1 MSKLTFTLPALVR
14 MVARV
19 QLLSATQPHQ
29 HLCSMVTQQSGND
42 PHPEA
47 CESPLSHNVLS
58 DCFQHVMFP
67 AVEHPLQ
74 QSAVSY
80 HNQRPPIATAHIC
93 VFSHPASM
101 RYQNLQYI
109 RQPLQPI
116 CFPHPMHHCQH
127 SNLSLSYSA
136 PGCCPTDSLS
146 GTSHLGSYF
155 LSQLCIGSLQHLD

>member
-1 MSKLTFTLPALVR
+1 MSTCA
-14 MVARV
+14 AW
-19 QLLSATQPHQ
+19 SHNN
-29 HLCSMVTQQSGND
+29 HSGND

-47 CESPLSHNVLS
+47 CEPPLSHNVLS

-67 AVEHPLQ
+67 AVKHPLQ
-74 QSAVSY
+74 HTALSD
-80 HNQRPPIATAHIC
+80 HNQRLPIATAHIC

-101 RYQNLQYI
+101 LYQNLQYT

-116 CFPHPMHHCQH
+116 CFPHPMYHCQH

-155 LSQLCIGSLQHLD
+155 LSQRCVGSLEHLDRLRVYYCLHFSSPSADTVPKL